1 MDTNVENSAVQMPEG
16 VNNQIPGVLP
26 AGVEPVVSDQ
36 GVSVAPVGDGIL
48 PTVEV
53 GNAVPV
59 EPIPVVESAL
69 EEKPVEPVILP
80 TEDAGIAVDA
90 AATPAEVQPLPAE
103 IQPLP
108 TEVTPLPIDSIAPTV
123 ETPAAVPL
131 DTPAAPV
138 EAPVEP
144 VPVEA
149 APVEAVPTETPQADD
164 DRFISVVDENG
175 QEFKAEVVDI
185 FQVRGYEGNNYII
198 YSFGEKIDDHTD
210 KVYVSKI
217 EELADGTIN
226 LNAITDN
233 TEWEAVN
240 NAINEIINSVGGA

>member
-16 VNNQIPGVLP
+16 VNQIPGVLP

-69 EEKPVEPVILP
+69 EEKPVEPVVLP
-80 TEDAGIAVDA
+80 TEEAGIAVDA
-90 AATPAEVQPLPAE
+90 AATPAEVQPLP
-103 IQPLP
+103 
-108 TEVTPLPIDSIAPTV
+108 TEVTPLPTDSIAPTV
-123 ETPAAVPL
+123 ETPAPVPV

-138 EAPVEP
+138 EAPVE
-144 VPVEA
+144 A
-149 APVEAVPTETPQADD
+149 APPETPQADD

-175 QEFKAEVVDI
+175 QEFKAEVIDI
-185 FQVRGYEGNNYII
+185 FQVKGYEGNNYII
-198 YSFGEKIDDHTD
+198 YSFGEKVDDNTD

-217 EELADGTIN
+217 EELADGSIN
-226 LNAITDN
+226 LNAISDN

>member
-53 GNAVPV
+53 GNAAPV
-59 EPIPVVESAL
+59 EPIPVVEGAL

-80 TEDAGIAVDA
+80 SEDAGIAVDA
-90 AATPAEVQPLPAE
+90 AATPTEVQPLPAE

-240 NAINEIINSVGGA
+240 NAIMK

>member
-16 VNNQIPGVLP
+16 VNQIPGVLP

-69 EEKPVEPVILP
+69 EEKPVEPVVLP
-80 TEDAGIAVDA
+80 TEEAGIAVDA
-90 AATPAEVQPLPAE
+90 AATPAEVQPLP
-103 IQPLP
+103 
-108 TEVTPLPIDSIAPTV
+108 TEVTPLPTDSIAPTV
-123 ETPAAVPL
+123 ETPAPVPV

-138 EAPVEP
+138 EAPVE
-144 VPVEA
+144 A
-149 APVEAVPTETPQADD
+149 APPETPQADD

-175 QEFKAEVVDI
+175 QEFKAEVIDI
-185 FQVRGYEGNNYII
+185 FQVKGYEGNNYII
-198 YSFGEKIDDHTD
+198 YSFGERVDDNTD

-217 EELADGTIN
+217 EELADGSIN
-226 LNAITDN
+226 LNAISDN

>member
-1 MDTNVENSAVQMPEG
+1 MDTNVENSAVHMPEG
-16 VNNQIPGVLP
+16 VNQIPGVLP

-69 EEKPVEPVILP
+69 EEKPVEPVVLP
-80 TEDAGIAVDA
+80 TEEAGIAVDA
-90 AATPAEVQPLPAE
+90 AATPAEVQPLP
-103 IQPLP
+103 
-108 TEVTPLPIDSIAPTV
+108 TEVTPLPTDSIAPTV
-123 ETPAAVPL
+123 ETPAPVPV

-138 EAPVEP
+138 EAPVE
-144 VPVEA
+144 A
-149 APVEAVPTETPQADD
+149 APPETPQADD

-175 QEFKAEVVDI
+175 QEFKAEVIDI
-185 FQVRGYEGNNYII
+185 FQVKGYEGNNYII
-198 YSFGEKIDDHTD
+198 YSFGEKVDDNTD

-217 EELADGTIN
+217 EELADGSIN
-226 LNAITDN
+226 LNAISDN

>member
-16 VNNQIPGVLP
+16 VNQIPGVLP
-26 AGVEPVVSDQ
+26 AGVEPVVSDR

-69 EEKPVEPVILP
+69 EEKPVEPVVLP
-80 TEDAGIAVDA
+80 TEEAGIAVDA
-90 AATPAEVQPLPAE
+90 AATPAEVQPLP
-103 IQPLP
+103 
-108 TEVTPLPIDSIAPTV
+108 TEVTPLPTDSIAPTV
-123 ETPAAVPL
+123 ETPAPVPVE
-131 DTPAAPV
+131 TPAAPV
-138 EAPVEP
+138 EAPVE
-144 VPVEA
+144 A
-149 APVEAVPTETPQADD
+149 APPETPQADD

-175 QEFKAEVVDI
+175 QEFKAEVIDI
-185 FQVRGYEGNNYII
+185 FQVKGYEGNNYII
-198 YSFGEKIDDHTD
+198 YSFGEKVDDNTD

-217 EELADGTIN
+217 EELADGSIN
-226 LNAITDN
+226 LNAISDN

>member
-16 VNNQIPGVLP
+16 VNQIPGVLP
-26 AGVEPVVSDQ
+26 AGVEPVVSDR

-69 EEKPVEPVILP
+69 EEKPVEPVVLP
-80 TEDAGIAVDA
+80 TEEAGIAVDA
-90 AATPAEVQPLPAE
+90 AATPAEVQPLP
-103 IQPLP
+103 
-108 TEVTPLPIDSIAPTV
+108 TEVTPLPTDSIAPTV
-123 ETPAAVPL
+123 ETPAPVPV

-138 EAPVEP
+138 EAPVE
-144 VPVEA
+144 A
-149 APVEAVPTETPQADD
+149 APPETPQADD

-175 QEFKAEVVDI
+175 QEFKAEVIDI
-185 FQVRGYEGNNYII
+185 FQVKGYEGNNYII
-198 YSFGEKIDDHTD
+198 YSFGEKVDDNTD

-217 EELADGTIN
+217 EELADGSIN
-226 LNAITDN
+226 LNAISDN